1 MFATRNLARLR
12 ALTPVE
18 RRVLGEALVLLPA
31 ASAGLKLAGMRRTRE
46 ALSRVARKGKPAEG
60 LDAASIARLVAIA
73 ARHGPFRGRC
83 LSASI
88 TLESLLRRYGFDGCL
103 RLGIRR
109 HDGRI
114 EAHAWVEHAGEAL
127 LEPSI
132 HDRFR
137 AFDPLRTGYRDP

>member
-1 MFATRNLARLR
+1 MFTTRKLARLR
-12 ALTPVE
+12 ALTPLE
-18 RRVLGEALVLLPA
+18 RRILGEALVLLPA
-31 ASAGLKLAGMRRTRE
+31 ASAGLKVAGMRRTRE
-46 ALSRVARKGKPAEG
+46 ALSRVVRKGKPADG

-88 TLESLLRRYGFDGCL
+88 TLESLLRRYGFNGRL

-114 EAHAWVEHAGEAL
+114 EAHSWVEHAGEPL
-127 LEPSI
+127 LEPRV

-137 AFDPLRTGYRDP
+137 AFDALRAGRAEP